1 MSAPHM
7 SFVFSV
13 LRNEWFSRRMIW
25 TVWLAFEIDIV
36 VESGIVMLRPS
47 IDARNEWLRDD
58 TFRSIRQSSGMMS
71 GRTLREC
78 DATGAMMRLWFSG
91 IMIGPP
97 TLSE

>member
-7 SFVFSV
+7 SFVLRV
-13 LRNEWFSRRMIW
+13 LRKEWFSRRMIR
-25 TVWLAFEIDIV
+25 TVWSAFDMDIV
-36 VESGIVMLRPS
+36 AVSGIVMLRPS
-47 IDARNEWLRDD
+47 IDARKEWLRDD

-71 GRTLREC
+71 GRTLSEC

-97 TLSE
+97 TLRE